1 MGKES
6 MGKSDIA
13 RLMAESFIKFQ
24 GDIGQAWQQW
34 MYDLAEEKGFNNPKE
49 LHDAIKRQL
58 SGMQQDFF
66 DKMSKGG
73 ITEQEMDIY
82 EQAEKNG
89 IVGDE

>member
-1 MGKES
+1 
-6 MGKSDIA
+6 
-13 RLMAESFIKFQ
+13 
-24 GDIGQAWQQW
+24 
-34 MYDLAEEKGFNNPKE
+34 
-49 LHDAIKRQL
+49 
-58 SGMQQDFF
+58 MQQDFF